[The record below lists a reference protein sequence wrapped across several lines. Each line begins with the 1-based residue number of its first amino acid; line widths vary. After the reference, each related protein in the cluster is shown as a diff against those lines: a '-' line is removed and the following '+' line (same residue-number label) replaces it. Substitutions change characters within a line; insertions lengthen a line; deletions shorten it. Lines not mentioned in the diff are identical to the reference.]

1 MIQSKQHKSFAQLP
15 DRLQLFCSTLNEWGQ
30 GGIPGFFILDFEQQ
44 QPLAWRLEE
53 LDSSKLMFDFQGIK
67 NFDFSPPSVPVTI
80 LERQPVSFSHYRQ
93 AFEVVQAGL
102 LRGDSFLVNLTM
114 PTTVQLSGSLRDV
127 FLQSSARYRLW
138 LRDKFVCFSPEIFVR
153 IQDGSIHTFP
163 MKGTRPA
170 AGPAAGQLL
179 LDDPKEAAE
188 HATIVDLMRNDL
200 SRVAQRVRV
209 ERYRYLECIDNGRGG
224 LWQTSSHIT
233 GQLPDDYPQRLG
245 NLLLSLLPAGSISG
259 APKPSTLEIIAR
271 AEGRPRG
278 YYTGIAGYFDGRNLD
293 SCVLIRFLEEGA
305 EGTRYWSGGGVTARS
320 RAEEEYGEVL
330 EKVYLPKA

>member
-1 MIQSKQHKSFAQLP
+1 MRQSIPYKSFAHRS
-15 DRLQLFCSTLNEWGQ
+15 DSLQLFCSTLNEWGRQ
-30 GGIPGFFILDFEQQ
+30 GIPGLFILDFEQQ
-44 QPLAWRLEE
+44 QPLAWRLED
-53 LDSSKLMFDFQGIK
+53 LNPDDVLFDFQGVK
-67 NFDFSPPSVPVTI
+67 NFDFPPPLEPVQL
-80 LERQPVSFSHYRQ
+80 LERQPVSFAHYRQ

-114 PTTVQLSGSLRDV
+114 PTAVQLSGSLRDV
-127 FLQSSARYRLW
+127 FLQGHARYRLW
-138 LRDKFVCFSPEIFVR
+138 LRNKFVCFSPEIFVR

-170 AGPAAGQLL
+170 DQPAAGQLL

-209 ERYRYLECIDNGRGG
+209 ERYRYMECIDNGRGG

-245 NLLLSLLPAGSISG
+245 DLLLSLLPAGSISG

-271 AEGRPRG
+271 AEGRARG

-305 EGTRYWSGGGVTARS
+305 EGIRYWSGGGVTARS

>member
-1 MIQSKQHKSFAQLP
+1 MIQSKQHKCFAQLP
-15 DRLQLFCSTLNEWGQ
+15 DHLQLFCSTLNSWGQ
-30 GGIPGFFILDFEQQ
+30 DGIPGFFILDFEQQ
-44 QPLAWRLEE
+44 QPLVWRLEDLNPDE
-53 LDSSKLMFDFQGIK
+53 VLFDFQGVK
-67 NFDFSPPSVPVTI
+67 NFDFPPPLEPVQL
-80 LERQPVSFSHYRQ
+80 LERQPVSFAHYRQ

-114 PTTVQLSGSLRDV
+114 PTAVQLSGSLRDV
-127 FLQSSARYRLW
+127 FLQSHARYRLW

-153 IQDGSIHTFP
+153 IQDGTIHTFP

-170 AGPAAGQLL
+170 DQPNAGQLL
-179 LDDPKEAAE
+179 LDDAKEAAE

-224 LWQTSSHIT
+224 LWQTSSHIS

-245 NLLLSLLPAGSISG
+245 ELMLSLLPAGSISG

-271 AEGRPRG
+271 AEGRARG
-278 YYTGIAGYFDGRNLD
+278 YYTGVAGYFDGRNLD

-305 EGTRYWSGGGVTARS
+305 EGIRYWSGGGVTARS